1 MNKISKTPWPT
12 KKVMQQVY
20 DLNLWG
26 GSGSDEFYSGEGSHE
41 SSLVEPYI
49 KSVIKFLNGFK
60 SPIIVCDL
68 GCGDFNIG
76 KQIVDK
82 VEFYHAIDI
91 VPELIARNKQLFKFD
106 NLKFHTLDIS
116 IDQLPQGDCVI
127 IRQVFQHLSNKEI
140 LDTIKKLSNYNYV
153 IITEHIPDGDFIPN
167 IDIISGRGI
176 RLKKQSGVDITKPPF
191 NFKFKTQKN
200 ILSLP
205 SDNFGGVIKTTL
217 FEL

>member
-1 MNKISKTPWPT
+1 MFSKTPWPT

-20 DLNLWG
+20 ELNLWG
-26 GSGSDEFYSGEGSHE
+26 GQNLDMFYSGEGSHE
-41 SSLVEPYI
+41 PSLVQPYI
-49 KSVIKFLNGFK
+49 KSIIDFLAGFK
-60 SPIIVCDL
+60 SPITLCDL

-76 KQIVDK
+76 KQIVNK

-106 NLKFHTLDIS
+106 NLKFQTLDIS
-116 IDQLPQGDCVI
+116 KDQLPQTDCVI

-140 LDTIKKLSNYNYV
+140 LDTITKLSSYNYV
-153 IITEHIPDGDFIPN
+153 IITEHIPEGDFSPN

-191 NFKFKTQKN
+191 NFKFKKQ
-200 ILSLP
+200 IDLLSQP
-205 SDNFGGVIKTTL
+205 SVNFRGVIKTTL

>member
-1 MNKISKTPWPT
+1 MNKKPKTPWPT

-26 GSGSDEFYSGEGSHE
+26 GSESDEFYSGEGSHE
-41 SSLVEPYI
+41 PSLVEPYI
-49 KSVIKFLNGFK
+49 KSVIEFLNGFK
-60 SPIIVCDL
+60 IPITVCDL

-91 VPELIARNKQLFKFD
+91 VPELIARNEQLFKFN

-116 IDQLPQGDCVI
+116 KDQLPLGDCVI

-140 LDTIKKLSNYNYV
+140 LDIIKN
-153 IITEHIPDGDFIPN
+153 
-167 IDIISGRGI
+167 
-176 RLKKQSGVDITKPPF
+176 
-191 NFKFKTQKN
+191 
-200 ILSLP
+200 
-205 SDNFGGVIKTTL
+205 
-217 FEL
+217 

>member
-1 MNKISKTPWPT
+1 MFSKTPWPT

-20 DLNLWG
+20 ELNLWG
-26 GSGSDEFYSGEGSHE
+26 GQNLDMFYSGEGSHE
-41 SSLVEPYI
+41 PSLVQPYI
-49 KSVIKFLNGFK
+49 KSIIDFLDGFK
-60 SPIIVCDL
+60 SPITLCDL

-76 KQIVDK
+76 KQIVNK

-91 VPELIARNKQLFKFD
+91 VPELVARNKQLFKFD
-106 NLKFHTLDIS
+106 NLKFQTLDIS
-116 IDQLPQGDCVI
+116 KDQLPQTDCVI

-140 LDTIKKLSNYNYV
+140 LDTITKLSSYNYV
-153 IITEHIPDGDFIPN
+153 IITEHIPEGDFSPN

-191 NFKFKTQKN
+191 NFKFKKQ
-200 ILSLP
+200 IDLLSQP
-205 SDNFGGVIKTTL
+205 SVNFRGVIKTTL

>member
-26 GSGSDEFYSGEGSHE
+26 GSDSDVFYSGEGSHAPN
-41 SSLVEPYI
+41 LVEPYI
-49 KSVIKFLNGFK
+49 KAVIEFLDGFK
-60 SPIIVCDL
+60 SPINLCDL

-76 KQIVDK
+76 KQIVNK
-82 VEFYHAIDI
+82 VGFYHAIDI

-106 NLKFHTLDIS
+106 NLKFRTLDIS
-116 IDQLPQGDCVI
+116 KDQLPQGDCVI

-140 LDTIKKLSNYNYV
+140 LDTIKKLNAYNYV
-153 IITEHIPDGDFIPN
+153 IITEHIPNGDFITN

-191 NFKFKTQKN
+191 NLKFKTQKD
-200 ILSLP
+200 LVSLP
-205 SDNFGGVIKTTL
+205 SVNFGGVVKTTL

>member
-1 MNKISKTPWPT
+1 MFSKTPWPT

-20 DLNLWG
+20 ELNLWG
-26 GSGSDEFYSGEGSHE
+26 GQNLDMFYSGEGSHE
-41 SSLVEPYI
+41 PSLVQPYI
-49 KSVIKFLNGFK
+49 KSIIDFLDGFK
-60 SPIIVCDL
+60 SPITLCDL

-76 KQIVDK
+76 KQIVNK

-91 VPELIARNKQLFKFD
+91 VPELVARNKQLFKFD
-106 NLKFHTLDIS
+106 NLKFQTLDIS
-116 IDQLPQGDCVI
+116 KDQLPQTDCVI

-140 LDTIKKLSNYNYV
+140 LDTITKLSSYNYV
-153 IITEHIPDGDFIPN
+153 IITEHIPEGDFSPN

-191 NFKFKTQKN
+191 NFKFKKQKN
-200 ILSLP
+200 LLSLP
-205 SDNFGGVIKTTL
+205 SDNFKGVIKTTL

>member
-1 MNKISKTPWPT
+1 MNKKPKTPWPT

-49 KSVIKFLNGFK
+49 KSVIEFLNGFK
-60 SPIIVCDL
+60 IPITICDL

-91 VPELIARNKQLFKFD
+91 VPKLIARNEQLFKFN

-116 IDQLPQGDCVI
+116 KDQLPLGDCVI

-140 LDTIKKLSNYNYV
+140 LDIIKKLSNYNYV
-153 IITEHIPDGDFIPN
+153 IITEHIPYFDFTPN
-167 IDIISGRGI
+167 IEIISGRGI
-176 RLKKQSGVDITKPPF
+176 RLKKQSGVDITKPLF
-191 NFKFKTQKN
+191 NLN
-200 ILSLP
+200 L
-205 SDNFGGVIKTTL
+205 
-217 FEL
+217 

>member
-1 MNKISKTPWPT
+1 MSSKTPWPT

-26 GSGSDEFYSGEGSHE
+26 GSGSDLFYSGEGSHE

-49 KSVIKFLNGFK
+49 KSIIDFLDGFK
-60 SPIIVCDL
+60 SPITLCDL

-76 KQIVDK
+76 KQIVNK
-82 VEFYHAIDI
+82 VGLYHAIDI

-106 NLKFHTLDIS
+106 NLKFQTLDIS
-116 IDQLPQGDCVI
+116 KDQLPQADCVI
-127 IRQVFQHLSNKEI
+127 IRQVFQHLSNNEI
-140 LDTIKKLSNYNYV
+140 LDTITKLNTYNYV
-153 IITEHIPDGDFIPN
+153 IITEHIPEGDFRPN

-176 RLKKQSGVDITKPPF
+176 RLTKKSGVDITKPPF
-191 NFKFKTQKN
+191 NLKFKRKRVL
-200 ILSLP
+200 LSLK
-205 SDNFGGVIKTTL
+205 SKNFGGIIITTL